1 MKKLLT
7 VIALIFSAGIL
18 SAQEA
23 KSVGLNLYGAYIFQD
38 KLNFDGSYG
47 YAKEGFQYGAGIE
60 YFIISTVA
68 VEVKY
73 LRQDTRFPL
82 YTPNGEQVN
91 EGKDK
96 GSINYILIG
105 GTNYFEKN
113 AESKLIPYLGT
124 SIGAGILDSKDGGSS
139 TKFAFDAS
147 LGLKI
152 RTSSNISFKLHATI
166 QSITATF
173 GSDFYNTGSGVIALP
188 DYVSLF
194 QFGLGGGVFFSFG
207 K

>member
-1 MKKLLT
+1 MKKFLT
-7 VIALIFSAGIL
+7 ATTLIFSFGLL
-18 SAQEA
+18 SAQES
-23 KSVGLNLYGAYIFQD
+23 KTLGLNVYGAYIFQD
-38 KLNFDGSYG
+38 KINFDGSYG
-47 YAKEGFQYGAGIE
+47 YAKEGFQYGAGVE
-60 YFIISTVA
+60 YYIISTVA
-68 VEVKY
+68 LEVKY

-113 AESKLIPYLGT
+113 AESKIVPYLGT
-124 SIGAGILDSKDGGSS
+124 SIGAGILDTKDGGSS

-166 QSITATF
+166 QSITSTF

-188 DYVSLF
+188 DYASLF
-194 QFGLGGGVFFSFG
+194 QFGLGGGVFFSFD